1 MSRFYVPWPHREP
14 KQWTGVSARIAAVA
28 LRVAEVAGPILRR
41 YPGTVFCTVIA
52 IGCFKAWMVALMLG
66 GVHAV
71 HDAMQ
76 AAGHVGDSTVL
87 SLEQIATGKVLA
99 GVGWP
104 APMLWVL
111 QFSILR
117 DLLGL
122 LAVVTFASLIPVFG
136 ILAER
141 KVSAFVQS
149 RIGPTRVGGWHGWSQ
164 SIADGIKLIG
174 KEDTIPA
181 AGDQALFRL
190 APYLCFVPAMLAF
203 VAFPFG
209 AYWVLRDLDV
219 ALLFILA
226 MLGIDVLGIL
236 IAGWA
241 SGSKWSVYGAM
252 REACQLVSYEIPM
265 GISLLIVVLSV
276 GSLRLND
283 FAAAQAGGWTNWMA
297 FHSPWTLVAMVSYF
311 IASLAACKRAPFDL
325 PEAESELVAGFHAEY
340 SGFRWS
346 LFFFAEYC
354 AMFVVS
360 GVLVILFLGAWDA
373 PWAGLEHAIGTM
385 IGSTWL
391 AGLSTSRNPID
402 QFFYGVVF
410 SGPLWF
416 VLKCCFFIYVQM
428 WLRWT
433 LPRIRIDQVLYTC
446 VQVLLPLN
454 LVALCIAAIWELARQ
469 QSGGFAAFAGVL
481 SILLSLL
488 GVAVIAW
495 FAAAAIGG
503 LRRRSELVGSMA
515 VRELRLGS

>member
-1 MSRFYVPWPHREP
+1 MSRFYVPWPQREP
-14 KQWTGVSARIAAVA
+14 KRWTGVSARIASVA
-28 LRVAEVAGPILRR
+28 IRVAEIAGPILKR
-41 YPGTVFCTVIA
+41 YPGVVFTSVVIVGCLKAWTIA
-52 IGCFKAWMVALMLG
+52 IMLG
-66 GVHAV
+66 GVNAV
-71 HDAMQ
+71 SDALV
-76 AAGHVGDSTVL
+76 AAGHVDGRAVL
-87 SLEQIATGKVLA
+87 TLDQIATGKQLA

-104 APMLWVL
+104 TAALWVL
-111 QFSILR
+111 QFSLLR

-122 LAVVTFASLIPVFG
+122 LGVVTFASLIPIFG

-141 KVSAFVQS
+141 KVSAFLQS
-149 RIGPTRVGGWHGWSQ
+149 RLGPTQVGGWHGWSQ

-181 AGDQALFRL
+181 SGDAALFRL
-190 APYLCFVPAMLAF
+190 APYLCFVPAVLAF
-203 VAFPFG
+203 VALPFG

-226 MLGIDVLGIL
+226 MLGIDVIGIL

-241 SGSKWSVYGAM
+241 SANKWSVYGAM

-265 GISLLIVVLSV
+265 GISLLIVVMAV

-283 FAAAQAGGWTNWMA
+283 FAAAQAGGWSNWMA
-297 FHSPWTLVAMVSYF
+297 FHSPWTMLAMLSYF

-373 PWAGLEHAIGTM
+373 PWAGLEQSIGAM
-385 IGSTWL
+385 VGSTWL
-391 AGLSTSRNPID
+391 AGLSTSREPVD
-402 QFFYGVVF
+402 QFFYGVLF

-416 VLKCCFFIYVQM
+416 VLKCCFFIYVQI

-454 LVALCIAAIWELARQ
+454 LAVLCLAAVWELARR
-469 QSGGFAAFAGVL
+469 QSGGFAMVADGI
-481 SILLSLL
+481 SILLS
-488 GVAVIAW
+488 I
-495 FAAAAIGG
+495 
-503 LRRRSELVGSMA
+503 
-515 VRELRLGS
+515 